1 VLLRRHGED
10 DIDPV
15 EEKIA
20 SKWLYNGAM
29 ANVTIKDLPA
39 ELHQRLKENAKMN
52 RRSLNA
58 EVITL
63 LEASMEPRKVNVDEI
78 LAAARAVRSQVKREL
93 SDQEINRMKRQGR
106 L

>member
-1 VLLRRHGED
+1 MA
-10 DIDPV
+10 P
-15 EEKIA
+15 
-20 SKWLYNGAM
+20 KWLYNGAIM

-39 ELHQRLKENAKMN
+39 LLHERLKENAKMN

-63 LEASMEPRKVNVDEI
+63 LEAAVEPRKVNVDEV

-93 SDQEINRMKRQGR
+93 SDLDINRMKRQGR

>member
-1 VLLRRHGED
+1 
-10 DIDPV
+10 
-15 EEKIA
+15 
-20 SKWLYNGAM
+20 M

-39 ELHQRLKENAKMN
+39 QLHDRLKENAKMN

-63 LEASMEPRKVNVDEI
+63 LETAMEPRRVNVDEV

-93 SDQEINRMKRQGR
+93 SDQDINRMKRQGR

>member
-1 VLLRRHGED
+1 
-10 DIDPV
+10 
-15 EEKIA
+15 
-20 SKWLYNGAM
+20 M
-29 ANVTIKDLPA
+29 ANVTIKDLPVR
-39 ELHQRLKENAKMN
+39 LHERLKEKAKMN

-63 LEASMEPRKVNVDEI
+63 LESAVEPRKMSVDEI

-93 SDQEINRMKRQGR
+93 SDREINRMKRQGR

>member
-1 VLLRRHGED
+1 
-10 DIDPV
+10 
-15 EEKIA
+15 
-20 SKWLYNGAM
+20 M

-39 ELHQRLKENAKMN
+39 ELHERLKENARIN

-63 LEASMEPRKVNVDEI
+63 LEAAVEPRKRSVDEI
-78 LAAARAVRSQVKREL
+78 VAAARTVRSHVKREL
-93 SDQEINRMKRQGR
+93 PDRDINRMKRQGR

>member
-1 VLLRRHGED
+1 
-10 DIDPV
+10 
-15 EEKIA
+15 
-20 SKWLYNGAM
+20 M
-29 ANVTIKDLPA
+29 NVTIKDLPPQ
-39 ELHQRLKENAKMN
+39 LHERLKENAKMN

-63 LEASMEPRKVNVDEI
+63 LEAAMEPRRVNVDEV

-93 SDQEINRMKRQGR
+93 SDQDINRMKRQGR

>member
-1 VLLRRHGED
+1 MV
-10 DIDPV
+10 
-15 EEKIA
+15 A
-20 SKWLYNGAM
+20 TM

-39 ELHQRLKENAKMN
+39 QLHERLKENAKMN

-63 LEASMEPRKVNVDEI
+63 LEAAVEPRKVNVDEI

-93 SDQEINRMKRQGR
+93 TDQEINRMRRQGR

>member
-1 VLLRRHGED
+1 MILINGEETAA
-10 DIDPV
+10 P
-15 EEKIA
+15 
-20 SKWLYNGAM
+20 KWLYNGAM

-39 ELHQRLKENAKMN
+39 QLHDRLKENAKMN

-63 LEASMEPRKVNVDEI
+63 LETAMEPRRVNVDEV

-93 SDQEINRMKRQGR
+93 SDQDINRMKRQGR

>member
-1 VLLRRHGED
+1 MV
-10 DIDPV
+10 
-15 EEKIA
+15 A
-20 SKWLYNGAM
+20 AM
-29 ANVTIKDLPA
+29 ANVTIKDLPTQ
-39 ELHQRLKENAKMN
+39 LHERLKENAKMN

-63 LEASMEPRKVNVDEI
+63 LEAAMEPRKVNVDEV

-93 SDQEINRMKRQGR
+93 SDQDINRMKRQGR

>member
-1 VLLRRHGED
+1 MILINR
-10 DIDPV
+10 
-15 EEKIA
+15 EETVA
-20 SKWLYNGAM
+20 PKWLYNGAM
-29 ANVTIKDLPA
+29 NVTIKDLPA
-39 ELHQRLKENAKMN
+39 QLHERLKENAKMN

-63 LEASMEPRKVNVDEI
+63 LEAAMEPRKVNVDEV

-93 SDQEINRMKRQGR
+93 SDQDINRMKRQGR

>member
-1 VLLRRHGED
+1 
-10 DIDPV
+10 
-15 EEKIA
+15 
-20 SKWLYNGAM
+20 M

-39 ELHQRLKENAKMN
+39 GLHERLKENAKIN

-63 LEASMEPRKVNVDEI
+63 LEAAVEPRKVNVDEI
-78 LAAARAVRSQVKREL
+78 LAAARSVRSHVKREL
-93 SDQEINRMKRQGR
+93 TDQEINRTKRQGR

>member
-1 VLLRRHGED
+1 
-10 DIDPV
+10 
-15 EEKIA
+15 
-20 SKWLYNGAM
+20 M

-39 ELHQRLKENAKMN
+39 DLHERLKENARMN

-63 LEASMEPRKVNVDEI
+63 LEAAVEPRKLNADEI
-78 LAAARAVRSQVKREL
+78 LAAARSVRSQVKREL
-93 SDQEINRMKRQGR
+93 TDHDINRMKRQGR

>member
-1 VLLRRHGED
+1 
-10 DIDPV
+10 
-15 EEKIA
+15 
-20 SKWLYNGAM
+20 M

-39 ELHQRLKENAKMN
+39 GLHERLKENAKMN

-63 LEASMEPRKVNVDEI
+63 LAAAIEPRKINVEGI
-78 LAAARAVRSQVKREL
+78 LASARSVRSHVKREL
-93 SDQEINRMKRQGR
+93 SERAIIRMKRQGR

>member
-1 VLLRRHGED
+1 
-10 DIDPV
+10 
-15 EEKIA
+15 
-20 SKWLYNGAM
+20 M

-39 ELHQRLKENAKMN
+39 GLHERLKENAKMN

-63 LEASMEPRKVNVDEI
+63 LEAAVEPRKVNVDEI
-78 LAAARAVRSQVKREL
+78 LAAAHSVRSRVKREL
-93 SDQEINRMKRQGR
+93 SDREINRMKRQGR

>member
-1 VLLRRHGED
+1 
-10 DIDPV
+10 
-15 EEKIA
+15 
-20 SKWLYNGAM
+20 M

-39 ELHQRLKENAKMN
+39 ELHGRLKETAKMN

-63 LEASMEPRKVNVDEI
+63 LETALEPRKVNLDLI
-78 LAAARAVRSQVKREL
+78 LAAARSVRSQVKREL
-93 SDQEINRMKRQGR
+93 SEGEINRMKRQGR